1 MISFIVVLRPN
12 IFCGIFVSLQL
23 TFVWLGLW
31 YLIPLSTIFQFYRG
45 SQFYWWRK
53 PEYPEKTN
61 DLSQVTDKLYHIM
74 LYPVHLTM
82 NRVRLSTLV
91 VIGTDCTG
99 SCKSNHHTITT
110 TMAPAG
116 IRIFSFPGDT
126 DLLLFCSLSSCHKNL
141 NKSSYILNW
150 ISLKMLIDL
159 CCSLVNTIFDGVMS
173 LCCSE
178 FFISSNNF
186 SEHKSSHFI
195 NWISLKF
202 CMRIYYRKG
211 DAGIIA
217 SVWFYLFKAIPV
229 FSCTLN

>member
-110 TMAPAG
+110 TTAP
-116 IRIFSFPGDT
+116 ILIMTLGDEA
-126 DLLLFCSLSSCHKNL
+126 LF
-141 NKSSYILNW
+141 
-150 ISLKMLIDL
+150 LKMITFFTFYRYWVWPCHD
-159 CCSLVNTIFDGVMS
+159 SYFDY
-173 LCCSE
+173 
-178 FFISSNNF
+178 N
-186 SEHKSSHFI
+186 
-195 NWISLKF
+195 
-202 CMRIYYRKG
+202 
-211 DAGIIA
+211 
-217 SVWFYLFKAIPV
+217 
-229 FSCTLN
+229 